1 MKVFKNLYEYREL
14 LKSSIKKDV
23 GGKYKNSV
31 LGVLWS
37 FLYPL
42 LQIAVYAIVFP
53 LIMRSNMENYT
64 VFVCC
69 GLIPWNFFS
78 TAISRSSFT
87 MIENGNILKKVY
99 FPREILPISV
109 VTSEAV
115 NFVISTI
122 IILAFVL
129 GTGMGLTWYVIF
141 YPVILLIQYI
151 LLIGISLFVSSI
163 TVYFRDLQHFIG
175 IALQLLFYAT
185 PIVYATNIIPESYQ
199 WILRLNP
206 MTFIIDGYRSIF
218 YYQQQPDFIS
228 LGITFFHQTISSP
241 CNACNP
247 YRIITALSCSLIS
260 SLPITFLIN
269 SPLSETSCS

>member
-129 GTGMGLTWYVIF
+129 ETGMGLTWYVIF

-185 PIVYATNIIPESYQ
+185 PIVYATNIIPVSYQ

-228 LGITFFHQTISSP
+228 LGIT
-241 CNACNP
+241 
-247 YRIITALSCSLIS
+247 LLVSLILCVVGYLLFS
-260 SLPITFLIN
+260 KLQKRFAEEL
-269 SPLSETSCS
+269 